1 MENLTVQND
10 FRRSALILALCAA
23 TLILINILLDQ
34 VEPSI
39 WSVITGFVIFW
50 AVPLL
55 VWSQRERIRVLWRAV
70 EDAGERAT
78 ALVPKGFL
86 GLFIIS
92 FVTLFVEVALIRY
105 VGSQTRIFAFY
116 KNIPLVGAFLGLG
129 TGCFR
134 SQGRTREALLFLA
147 GMAAVMFFFTFV
159 AQSLGGLLGTSA
171 GFASSE
177 RLLGW
182 GFSGIAPV
190 LWIRIA
196 ANLHVAAFC
205 VAVFLALAGLFHMLG
220 RILGEQFRD
229 LPIVPAY
236 SVNIGGSLC
245 GLAAFV
251 LLSALHLSPWLWFM
265 VGLAPLLLWLGRG
278 MALRAGILCI
288 ALSAAFGA
296 FTLHHTVWSAYQK
309 LVGREISIG
318 YLIDISDTLYQ
329 VAMDL
334 RPEHIAE
341 LGKNP
346 APYYAWEFEG
356 HPNPERVLVVG
367 AGSGNDVAAALRAG
381 AKHVDAVEIDSAI
394 IQLGRDHHPEHPYA
408 DPRVNV
414 VLDDA
419 RHAFKEL
426 PAQSYDT
433 VVFGL
438 LDSHTQLGTSSVRL
452 DNYVYTIESFAAAAR
467 LVRPGGTLVVST
479 VSGPSVRA
487 HFLTMLQHAC
497 GSEVEPRDF
506 VASTMFTC
514 TPAAGDPDPSATGR
528 ALGVPN
534 DDWPFPYLPDHS
546 IPASYLIVLALL
558 VVASLVWLR
567 RHQIG
572 RAEVT
577 PLNAHMFFLGAAFL
591 LMEVYAIN
599 RLALL
604 FGTTWLV
611 SAISIAAMLT
621 EVLIANLIVRVIRL
635 DLRAVAYV
643 ALAALLIAG
652 YAIGPEAVLGQ
663 GVGAE
668 LGYALFLLSPVL
680 CAGVIFAT
688 SFSRVSS
695 AGSALGANILGAVLG
710 GWAEY
715 GTMITGIRFMA
726 LVALALYAASL
737 ITIVIARQRS
747 AVPA

>member
-1 MENLTVQND
+1 MNNADSRNEIA
-10 FRRSALILALCAA
+10 RSMLVITLCAGGLVA
-23 TLILINILLDQ
+23 TNILLDATAA
-34 VEPSI
+34 ST
-39 WSVITGFVIFW
+39 WSVVCGFVIFW
-50 AVPLL
+50 SIPLL
-55 VWSQRERIRVLWRAV
+55 AWSQRARLRVLWRAL
-70 EDAGERAT
+70 EGSGARAT
-78 ALVPKGFL
+78 AQMPEGLF

-116 KNIPLVGAFLGLG
+116 KNIPLIGAFLGLG

-134 SQGRTREALLFLA
+134 GGGRSREALLFLG
-147 GMAAVMFFFTFV
+147 GMVGIVFFFAVV
-159 AQSLGGLLGTSA
+159 AQSLGAILGTSA
-171 GFASSE
+171 SVASSE

-182 GFSGIAPV
+182 GLSVGDPGV
-190 LWIRIA
+190 WIRIA
-196 ANLHVAAFC
+196 ANLHVAAYC

-220 RILGEQFRD
+220 TILGAQFSG
-229 LPIVPAY
+229 LPIIPAY

-245 GLAAFV
+245 GLGAFV
-251 LLSALHLSPWLWFM
+251 LLSALHLPAWLWFL

-278 MALRAGILCI
+278 PALRVGLLCV
-288 ALSAAFGA
+288 ALSAACGA

-309 LVGREISIG
+309 LVGREISTG
-318 YLIDISDTLYQ
+318 YLIEISDTLYQ

-334 RPEHIAE
+334 RPEHIAK
-341 LGKNP
+341 LGINP
-346 APYYAWEFEG
+346 GPYYAWEYER
-356 HPNPERVLVVG
+356 HPDPERVLVVG

-394 IQLGRDHHPEHPYA
+394 IQLGREHHPEQPYA
-408 DPRVNV
+408 DPRVTV
-414 VLDDA
+414 ILDDA

-426 PAQSYDT
+426 PPQSYDT

-452 DNYVYTIESFAAAAR
+452 DNYVYTQESFSAAAR

-479 VSGPSVRA
+479 VSGPTVRA

-506 VASTMFTC
+506 VVSTMFIC
-514 TPAAGDPDPSATGR
+514 APAAADPDPSATAR
-528 ALGVPN
+528 ALGLPM
-534 DDWPFPYLPDHS
+534 DDWPFPYLPSHS
-546 IPASYLIVLALL
+546 IPVSYIIVLGLL
-558 VVASLVWLR
+558 VVASFIWLR
-567 RHQIG
+567 RNDIG
-572 RAEVT
+572 RAEAT
-577 PLNAHMFFLGAAFL
+577 PANAHMFFLGAAFL

-611 SAISIAAMLT
+611 SAVSIAAMLT

-635 DLRAVAYV
+635 DLRPAAYV

-652 YAIGPEAVLGQ
+652 YAIGPDAVLGQ
-663 GVGAE
+663 RLAVE

-688 SFSRVSS
+688 SFSQVSR

-737 ITIVIARQRS
+737 IAMVMARRRA